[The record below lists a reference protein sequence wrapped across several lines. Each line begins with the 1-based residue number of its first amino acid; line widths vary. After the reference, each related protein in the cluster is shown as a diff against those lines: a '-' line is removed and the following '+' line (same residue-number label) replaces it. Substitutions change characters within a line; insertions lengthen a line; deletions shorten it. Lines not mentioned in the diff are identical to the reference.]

1 MKKIL
6 LGFYKGS
13 SEGYISNL
21 EKFEKNNFE
30 VHVFDN
36 LTKEDL
42 KEFNL
47 ENILINILGEKVK
60 IYSINIIS
68 NIEELILNLY
78 NQYSLSY
85 NAFIFDNSISIE
97 TNEILIE
104 KYKSYNYKSNLYS
117 IKEWNTKFEYSI
129 LRDTNVNDFGIL
141 GVKNFINSTEEL
153 FKNMNEFSEYYSNI
167 WDQASKANQHI
178 SSLDEN
184 RKEEIKELFK
194 NTFNSEDILYK
205 IYMGSFLINTFK
217 DKEYGGKL
225 LEELLK
231 SNIDKN
237 QKYYSMYQLISIGFT
252 DSEISNSLEEDKMNK
267 LYDNIFDDFKK
278 SVGKFEFIPK
288 KDRNKDVIVVF
299 ISQLLKMEHGPTK
312 TVLDRCYA
320 LSKYLNKKV
329 ILINTKELI
338 TTKGDI
344 PFFSPAEG
352 NIVEEY
358 SDFNNLQY
366 RDIEIG
372 FYQPRCLMPNEN
384 ECINILNFIKKEKP
398 YLLLNIGGFSITAD
412 LAAQII
418 PMATISTSGNY
429 SISKNKGQFFIIGR
443 KPLESDYEY
452 IVKEGYTKEAIIECP
467 FTFELKP
474 QEHEYT
480 REKFKIPKKKFVIA
494 VVGGRLNDEIDNEFL
509 GVLDNLAS
517 KDCFVITIGNY
528 KITEENRKKYAN
540 LKKNFRELG
549 FQNDMLACVE
559 LADLYINPRRQGGG
573 TSAVEFMFKGKPAL
587 SLRHGD
593 VSVVVDDAFLC
604 DTYDEI
610 IDLTIKCKNY
620 TDFYLDMGKKAKAR
634 AADMMDTEKYFVNMY
649 NEIIISPIFK

>member
-13 SEGYISNL
+13 AECYIQNL
-21 EKFEKNNFE
+21 ERFEKDNFE

-36 LTKEDL
+36 LAEEDL

-47 ENILINILGEKVK
+47 ENILLNTIGEKVK

-78 NQYSLSY
+78 NQYTLYY
-85 NAFIFDNSISIE
+85 NAFIFDNSILMQ
-97 TNEILIE
+97 TNKISIE
-104 KYKSYNYKSNLYS
+104 KYKSYNYASNLYS

-129 LRDTNVNDFGIL
+129 LKDTNMNDLGIL
-141 GVKNFINSTEEL
+141 GVKNFINATEEL
-153 FKNMNEFSEYYSNI
+153 FKNMNEFSDYYSNI
-167 WDQASKANQHI
+167 WDQAGKASQYI
-178 SSLDEN
+178 TGLDEN
-184 RKEEIKELFK
+184 RKEEAKELFED
-194 NTFNSEDILYK
+194 TFKSKDILYK

-217 DKEYGGKL
+217 AKEYGEKL

-237 QKYYSMYQLISIGFT
+237 QKYYIMYQLISIGFT
-252 DSEISNSLEEDKMNK
+252 DTEISNSLEKDKMDK
-267 LYDNIFDDFKK
+267 LYDSIFNDFKK
-278 SVGKFEFIPK
+278 SVGELKFVPK
-288 KDRNKDVIVVF
+288 QERNKDVIVVF
-299 ISQLLKMEHGPTK
+299 ISQLLKLEHGPTK

-338 TTKGDI
+338 TSKGAV
-344 PFFSPAEG
+344 PFFSPGEG
-352 NIVEEY
+352 NSVEEY

-366 RDIEIG
+366 KDIEIG
-372 FYQPRCLMPNEN
+372 FYQPKCSMPDEN

-398 YLLLNIGGFSITAD
+398 YLLINIGGSSITAD

-429 SISKNKGQFFIIGR
+429 SISKNKGQFFIMGR

-452 IVKEGYTKEAIIECP
+452 IAKEGHTKEAIIECP

-474 QEHEYT
+474 QEHEYM
-480 REKFKIPKKKFVIA
+480 REELKIPREKFVIA
-494 VVGGRLNDEIDNEFL
+494 VVGGRLNDEIDDEFL

-517 KDCFVITIGNY
+517 KDCFVVTIGNF
-528 KITEENRKKYAN
+528 KLSEENRQKYLN
-540 LKKNFRELG
+540 LQKNFMELG
-549 FQNDMLACVE
+549 FQNDILACVK
-559 LADLYINPRRQGGG
+559 LVDLYINPRRQGGG
-573 TSAVEFMFKGKPAL
+573 TSAVECMFKGKPAL
-587 SLRHGD
+587 SLRYGD
-593 VSVVVDDAFLC
+593 VSMIVDESFLC
-604 DTYDEI
+604 ESFDEMI
-610 IDLTIKCKNY
+610 NLAVRCKEDNDY
-620 TDFYLDMGKKAKAR
+620 YKEMSKKAKIK
-634 AADMMDTEKYFVNMY
+634 AADMMDTKRYFVNMY
-649 NEIIISPIFK
+649 NDIIKSPIFK